1 MTLMNIV
8 TAGALALG
16 AGLVPLHASGQEQ
29 RVIVTGCA
37 YKADGDGDGFLLANA
52 VGQAKTPRLLYWLD
66 DDDDDIERGIGG
78 RARAPPMA
86 GTRLGCLSSGL
97 CINKRSAH
105 LICTANAG
113 TPRWRWASTSTH
125 LASRPT
131 RAWVT
136 ARASTPR
143 TLRRTGAHVAHGI
156 APSLR

>member
-66 DDDDDIERGIGG
+66 DDDDEVKKLWGQ
-78 RARAPPMA
+78 P
-86 GTRLGCLSSGL
+86 
-97 CINKRSAH
+97 
-105 LICTANAG
+105 
-113 TPRWRWASTSTH
+113 
-125 LASRPT
+125 SR
-131 RAWVT
+131 
-136 ARASTPR
+136 
-143 TLRRTGAHVAHGI
+143 
-156 APSLR
+156 

>member
-66 DDDDDIERGIGG
+66 DDDDEVKKLWGQLVEVTGDVKGEVKTAEIEVERENGMVELDIK
-78 RARAPPMA
+78 A
-86 GTRLGCLSSGL
+86 GSQKATVKLPELPSSMGSSQ
-97 CINKRSAH
+97 SAKVKEVE
-105 LICTANAG
+105 LEYAVRKLEVKSAK
-113 TPRWRWASTSTH
+113 S
-125 LASRPT
+125 
-131 RAWVT
+131 
-136 ARASTPR
+136 
-143 TLRRTGAHVAHGI
+143 I
-156 APSLR
+156 APTCK

>member
-66 DDDDDIERGIGG
+66 DDDDEVKKLWGQLVEVTGDVKGEVKTAEIEVERENGMVELDIKAGG
-78 RARAPPMA
+78 QKATVKLPELP
-86 GTRLGCLSSGL
+86 SSMGSSQAAKVKEVEL
-97 CINKRSAH
+97 EYAVRKLEVKSAK
-105 LICTANAG
+105 
-113 TPRWRWASTSTH
+113 S
-125 LASRPT
+125 
-131 RAWVT
+131 
-136 ARASTPR
+136 
-143 TLRRTGAHVAHGI
+143 I
-156 APSLR
+156 APTCK